1 MNTAVPNPVDML
13 AVSPSTP
20 ADFRRFLTYSL
31 ILHGLLVLSITLSI
45 YLKLGRDQWSDIG
58 GDGSGPTKV
67 KLVGAVSGIP
77 LPPRPSVPDSTTADP
92 TNDLF
97 AAQPPP
103 KPLPLPEKAPIK
115 PAEKIPEF
123 KHERRLPE
131 THRSKIDPP
140 KTPPPDNA
148 VPGRSAPPPLPTNP
162 SVRPPGGG
170 PNPVTVQGPGGGGD
184 FASRYGW
191 YIQSVIGN
199 ISRNWDQTAID
210 PAIRAARQ
218 AKTVMN
224 FKIYRDGSVHDI
236 RMAQSSGNLSLDNS
250 ARRTLSGIQFGPLPN
265 DYGYPSVD
273 VTFDFDL
280 SAQH

>member
-1 MNTAVPNPVDML
+1 ML

-20 ADFRRFLTYSL
+20 ADFRKFLIYSL
-31 ILHGLLVLSITLSI
+31 ILHGLLALSIALSI
-45 YLKLGRDQWSDIG
+45 YLKLATDQWSDIG

-77 LPPRPSVPDSTTADP
+77 LPPKPSVPDSTTADP

-103 KPLPLPEKAPIK
+103 KPLSLPEKVPTK
-115 PAEKIPEF
+115 PADKIPEF
-123 KHERRLPE
+123 KHEHRLPE
-131 THRSKIDPP
+131 THRSKIDQP
-140 KTPPPDNA
+140 KTKPPDNA
-148 VPGRSAPPPLPTNP
+148 IPGSGAPPPIPTNP

-210 PAIRAARQ
+210 PAVRATRQ
-218 AKTVMN
+218 AKTVMT
-224 FKIYRDGSVHDI
+224 FKIFRDGSVHNVAI
-236 RMAQSSGNLSLDNS
+236 AQSSGNLSMDNS
-250 ARRTLSGIQFGPLPN
+250 ARRTLAGIQFPPLPS
-265 DYGYPSVD
+265 DYTFPSVD

-280 SAQH
+280 SSPH